1 VLEAAPGGQR
11 AARAGQRV
19 RNRRRPWDELLYMSR
34 LPFALRPK
42 RAPCAVAATLLLASA
57 SLRAAAADSIE
68 LRRSDSER
76 APPSPVWLRLRGGYA
91 RGGEPRERV
100 FGVLELGLALDV
112 LVAGRA
118 NALAAGDPSGA
129 DREGSRG
136 EAQEIAA
143 PGDAG
148 AAPPLPR
155 ASAPFRP
162 APLPHALEL
171 SAALARATLA
181 AAGRV
186 ADAAASPAAL
196 DSMLARTHSSASLP
210 EVRLA
215 AGTSRDQSQR
225 LAPTVTDPAKFTQDG
240 GRDLWFEARLT
251 WRLEHALFSH
261 DEIAIERLKA
271 QALEN
276 RRHLL
281 RQVLEALMD
290 WQRAR
295 QALRSEL
302 LSEEERQAAEL
313 RELDALLRLDA
324 WTDGWFSRHLER
336 TPAAEA
342 HTRLAPALDGGAC
355 EPGTG
360 GLQVAHAF
368 GDPTGTRGPQAAR

>member
-1 VLEAAPGGQR
+1 MP
-11 AARAGQRV
+11 
-19 RNRRRPWDELLYMSR
+19 RP
-34 LPFALRPK
+34 PCALRPLAG
-42 RAPCAVAATLLLASA
+42 RRFARCSVALRSRCAVAATLLLS
-57 SLRAAAADSIE
+57 SVPLRAADADSIE
-68 LRRSDSER
+68 PRRSDSER

-91 RGGEPRERV
+91 RSAEPRERA

-118 NALAAGDPSGA
+118 NGLAAAGDALASGPA
-129 DREGSRG
+129 SERPLRRELVAG
-136 EAQEIAA
+136 EDTSA
-143 PGDAG
+143 AG
-148 AAPPLPR
+148 ATPALPPTGSPFRPPPLPSTR
-155 ASAPFRP
+155 
-162 APLPHALEL
+162 EL
-171 SAALARATLA
+171 SSALARATVA
-181 AAGRV
+181 AASRA

-196 DSMLARTHSSASLP
+196 DSMLARTRSSASLP

-225 LAPTVTDPAKFTQDG
+225 LAPTVSDPGKFTQDG

-251 WRLEHALFSH
+251 WRLEHVLFSH

-271 QALEN
+271 QALED
-276 RRHLL
+276 RRRLL

-295 QALRSEL
+295 RALRSEL

-336 TPAAEA
+336 TSEAEA
-342 HTRLAPALDGGAC
+342 HTRPNPAPDGGAC

-360 GLQVAHAF
+360 GLQVGHAF